1 MGSRG
6 SMVSVKTSNFTFR
19 EAGRIYRKVGMVG
32 NIKVLVQ
39 TSGSVKAPEYSHTA
53 NRIYAI
59 VQNGEVKHLAY
70 YDKDH
75 HQAACIDF
83 GHPHDGLRPH
93 KHLYMNHKK
102 GEGVNLNSKDR
113 KLIVKLK
120 RRYKVQCE

>member
-53 NRIYAI
+53 N
-59 VQNGEVKHLAY
+59 
-70 YDKDH
+70 
-75 HQAACIDF
+75 
-83 GHPHDGLRPH
+83 
-93 KHLYMNHKK
+93 
-102 GEGVNLNSKDR
+102 
-113 KLIVKLK
+113 
-120 RRYKVQCE
+120 

>member
-6 SMVSVKTSNFTFR
+6 SIVSVKTSNFTFR
-19 EAGRIYRKVGMVG
+19 EAGRIYRKVEMVG

-70 YDKDH
+70 LLICDKE
-75 HQAACIDF
+75 AIE
-83 GHPHDGLRPH
+83 
-93 KHLYMNHKK
+93 M
-102 GEGVNLNSKDR
+102 
-113 KLIVKLK
+113 
-120 RRYKVQCE
+120 